1 MPSSPKGRAPHR
13 RTTAVIGATGRVGRA
28 VVAGL
33 LEDKRPVVAI
43 VRDAGRARQLFGP
56 GGHLEAGYLDTG
68 LLDIRQIPLDRPA
81 QVRAALDGAATV
93 FTAIGSAGLEGNLQR
108 AVIQAAS
115 TVPIEQFIR
124 LSVLNTSAT
133 SFGIN
138 QRAHWNIDFAAEVAG
153 LPYTTIRPAIFS
165 ASLLAGAAEVRA
177 SRTWTGLAGTGRVAL
192 IDHRDAAE
200 AALRVI
206 TDPGTWG
213 RHHDLTGPRLLSW
226 PEAMQALSAELGEPV
241 TFVTTS
247 EQDLL
252 ARLTGLGVP
261 PFQAEL
267 LITREWALLAGEN
280 ERTTTGIQD
289 LTGHPPRTVEDF
301 LHENREAFR

>member
-1 MPSSPKGRAPHR
+1 M
-13 RTTAVIGATGRVGRA
+13 TTAVIGATGRVGRL
-28 VVAGL
+28 VVRGL
-33 LEDKRPVVAI
+33 LEDKQPVIAI
-43 VRDAGRARQLFGP
+43 VRDAARARQAFGP
-56 GGHLEAGYLDTG
+56 EGYLDTG
-68 LLDIRQIPLDRPA
+68 RLDTGRLDTGRLDIREVSLDRQA
-81 QVRAALDGAATV
+81 EVRAALDGAATV
-93 FTAIGSAGLEGNLQR
+93 FIAMGSAGLEGNLQR
-108 AVIQAAS
+108 VVIQAAA
-115 TVPIEQFIR
+115 TAPIEQFVR

-138 QRAHWNIDFAAEVAG
+138 QRAHWNIDFAAQVAG
-153 LPYTTIRPAIFS
+153 LPYSTIRPAIFS

-177 SRTWTGLAGTGRVAL
+177 SRTWTGLAGTGRIAL

-200 AALRVI
+200 AAVRVI

-213 RHHDLTGPRLLSW
+213 THHDLTGPRLLSW
-226 PEAMQALSAELGEPV
+226 PEAMQLLSAELGEPV
-241 TFVTTS
+241 TFVTAT
-247 EQDLL
+247 EPALL
-252 ARLTGLGVP
+252 ARLTGAGVP

-267 LITREWALLAGEN
+267 LIAREWAVLAGEN